1 MGVYCDLPVF
11 KTLHSSR
18 INQACNI
25 LLFHISDKKSK
36 LDLFCEK
43 VSLSNG
49 LHGKILFTS
58 DRLPASEMEP
68 DIWLTGAAV
77 PLRV

>member
-1 MGVYCDLPVF
+1 MEVHCGLPVF

-43 VSLSNG
+43 VSLSNS

-58 DRLPASEMEP
+58 DRLPVSEKGP
-68 DIWLTGAAV
+68 SI
-77 PLRV
+77 